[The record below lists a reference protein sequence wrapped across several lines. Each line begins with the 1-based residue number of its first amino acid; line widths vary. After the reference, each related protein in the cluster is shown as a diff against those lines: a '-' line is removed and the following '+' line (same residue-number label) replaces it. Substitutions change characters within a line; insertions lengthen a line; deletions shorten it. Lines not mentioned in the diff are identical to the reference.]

1 MLEMTWLEMVQLLG
15 LDLLALLLLGL
26 VAGDAI
32 THVAEHVAPRLP
44 WRQD

>member
-1 MLEMTWLEMVQLLG
+1 MLEMTWLELVRLLG

-26 VAGDAI
+26 VAGDVI
-32 THVAEHVAPRLP
+32 THFAEHVTPRLP